1 MFNFFVTGLVGLLI
15 WTKLSSQFGIKYG
28 ERLVKALL
36 ESADCLNNIKING
49 QT

>member
-1 MFNFFVTGLVGLLI
+1 MFSFATGLVGLLI